1 MNLREQ
7 IAGRPLAVSLLAAFM
22 SVACGSA
29 QTTGAPSSTATA
41 PTQAPPAS
49 SALTSAPAA
58 AGGIIRGSVKAGAVP
73 LPGVSVTA
81 TNTLTGK
88 KFTTTTDVTGAYEM
102 TIPQNGRYVVRAELS
117 AFALAT
123 KEALLNATSHQ
134 QQADFAMVLASRAEL
149 QEQREQASTRQY
161 GSASGAQSLAL
172 MGAAADLLQ
181 AGSGAAS
188 SGAALPSI
196 AGSSDFSGDSVA
208 VTGQAGTTNPFA
220 GMGDIRE
227 GMENQQ
233 QLQQLGQTPGQQA
246 GGGGFFGGPGGGFGG
261 PGGGGPGGG
270 GRGGRG
276 NFRNFKPS
284 QPHGAIFWNGGP
296 STFNAE
302 PFAVRGQAEPNLGY
316 DTNHYGLTIA
326 GEPFIPK
333 LTKPSSKDFVFLT
346 LSGQHSTSPINEYG
360 IVPTVAERTG
370 DFSGLTGPNGTIP
383 IYNPGTPGQVFPNNM
398 INTPLSPQALALLQY
413 LPAPNLTGSTQNYRL
428 TTTSGS
434 NTDTIGVRWNHSFG
448 ASTGSLPAI
457 ARQFINTGA
466 GWNQSM
472 NVNFNYSHSAS
483 DDINLFPSLGG
494 KQQTHSYSVAT
505 GYSLGKGKLTNNITF
520 TWNRNNS
527 QLNNYFTNVQDV
539 ATQVGILGPG
549 NTALNANPLNYGLP
563 SLIFNQYS
571 GFNQTPAN
579 FRLTQTFVL
588 AESSSWRHGKHNV
601 RFGGDFHRVQ
611 LNLIGTNDST
621 GTLTFTG
628 FATEQPNPPSG
639 NQVAT
644 SGSSFADFLL
654 GIPQQTAI
662 QSPLQ
667 EAHMRQNIWDLYVQD
682 DWRAL
687 PSLTILAGLRYEY
700 FSPYAETNDR
710 LATLDYDAGFFNV
723 SPVYPNQIGLY
734 SGLKYPRTLVYPER
748 NNFSPR
754 LGFAW
759 RAFKDTVVRGGYGI
773 NYTVGQYG
781 NFIQN
786 LAYQPPF
793 ANVQNNTTSSTAASL
808 CQTPGSLANCFPN
821 YTGPSASGI
830 VNPLPGNYS
839 VNSNYRLP
847 YVQVWNLDIQRTLP
861 LGIVLNVG
869 YNGAKGTRLDVLSA
883 PGSYP
888 NTATPQ
894 PSGVFFD
901 FEDAVAFSN
910 FNALAVRANKRLQN
924 GVSLQM
930 TYTYSHSI
938 DDASSIG
945 AGSSVVAQNWQNILA
960 EESNSSFDIR
970 NQVKGT
976 FLYEL
981 PFGPDKH
988 YLSNGNRASHAFGDW
1003 SLSGSYTLADGT
1015 PLTPAISA
1023 SVSDVARGTPGS
1035 GRPNRVPGTSI
1046 TAGGGHIDNW
1056 FNTAAFSTSFA
1067 AGQSY
1072 GSASRYSIPG
1082 PGTTVVNMSLSKTF
1096 QLKDTKSFEVRMTAD
1111 NAFNIVQYSGVNTQ
1125 FDSTAAGEVTS
1136 ARAMRTITFLARY
1149 RF

>member
-1 MNLREQ
+1 MNFRPQL
-7 IAGRPLAVSLLAAFM
+7 AGWLLALSLPAAITQA
-22 SVACGSA
+22 VAAQSSA
-29 QTTGAPSSTATA
+29 PAPSS
-41 PTQAPPAS
+41 Q
-49 SALTSAPAA
+49 SAPVESLPSAQVA
-58 AGGIIRGSVKAGAVP
+58 AGGTIKGTVKAGTVP

-88 KFTTTTDVTGAYEM
+88 KFTTTSDVTGAYEM
-102 TIPQNGRYVVRAELS
+102 TIPQNGRYVIRAELA
-117 AFALAT
+117 AFALST
-123 KEALLNATSHQ
+123 KEALLNATSHD
-134 QQADFAMVLASRAEL
+134 QQADFTMVLASRAAA
-149 QEQREQASTRQY
+149 QEQTATRQY
-161 GSASGAQSLAL
+161 GAASGAQSLAL
-172 MGAAADLLQ
+172 MGAASDLLQ
-181 AGSGAAS
+181 AGSGSAS

-233 QLQQLGQTPGQQA
+233 QLAQLGQTPGQGGQG

-261 PGGGGPGGG
+261 PGGGGGG
-270 GRGGRG
+270 GRAGGRG

-284 QPHGAIFWNGGP
+284 QPHGAIFWDGGP
-296 STFNAE
+296 SNFNAQ

-326 GEPFIPK
+326 GEPFIPR

-346 LSGQHSTSPINEYG
+346 LSGQHSTSPVNEYG
-360 IVPTVAERTG
+360 IVPTDQERSG
-370 DFSGLTGPNGTIP
+370 NFSGLTGPNGKIL
-383 IYNPGTPGQVFPNNM
+383 IYNPATPGQVFPNNT

-413 LPAPNLTGSTQNYRL
+413 LPTPNLSGSPQNYRL
-428 TTTSGS
+428 TTTSGA
-434 NTDTIGVRWNHSFG
+434 NTDTVGVRWNHSFG
-448 ASTGSLPAI
+448 ASTGNIPAI
-457 ARQFINTGA
+457 ARQFVNTGT

-483 DDINLFPSLGG
+483 DEINLFPSLGG
-494 KQQTHSYSVAT
+494 KQQTHSYSVAA
-505 GYSLGKGKLTNNITF
+505 GYSIGKGKLTNNITF

-539 ATQVGILGPG
+539 ATKNGVLGPG

-563 SLIFNQYS
+563 SLIFNQFS
-571 GFNQTPAN
+571 GFNQTQAN

-611 LNLIGTNDST
+611 LNLIGTNNST

-628 FATEQPNPPSG
+628 FATEQPNPPTG

-662 QSPLQ
+662 QAPLQ
-667 EAHMRQNIWDLYVQD
+667 EANMRQNIWNMYVQD

-700 FSPYAETNDR
+700 FSPYAETGDR

-723 SPVYPNQIGLY
+723 SPVYPNQVGLY
-734 SGLKYPRTLVYPER
+734 SGIKYPRTLIVPER

-781 NFIQN
+781 NFVQN

-793 ANVQNNTTSSTAASL
+793 ANVQNNVTSNAATPV
-808 CQTPGSLANCFPN
+808 CQALGSLANCFPK
-821 YTGPSASGI
+821 YSGPSAPP
-830 VNPLPGNYS
+830 NLLRGNYS

-847 YVQVWNLDIQRTLP
+847 YVQTWNLDIQRTLP
-861 LGIVLNVG
+861 LGIILNVG

-888 NTATPQ
+888 ASPTDPQ
-894 PSGVFFD
+894 PSGVYFD

-945 AGSSVVAQNWQNILA
+945 AGSSVVAQNWQDILA

-970 NQVKGT
+970 NQVKGS

-988 YLSNGNRASHAFGDW
+988 YLSNGNWASHAFGDW

-1035 GRPNRVPGTSI
+1035 SRPNRVPGTSI
-1046 TAGGGHIDNW
+1046 SAGGGHINHW
-1056 FNTAAFSTSFA
+1056 FNTDAFSTSFA
-1067 AGQSY
+1067 SGQYY

-1096 QLKDTKSFEVRMTAD
+1096 QLKETKSFEVRLTAA
-1111 NAFNIVQYSGVNTQ
+1111 NAFNIVQYAGVNTQ